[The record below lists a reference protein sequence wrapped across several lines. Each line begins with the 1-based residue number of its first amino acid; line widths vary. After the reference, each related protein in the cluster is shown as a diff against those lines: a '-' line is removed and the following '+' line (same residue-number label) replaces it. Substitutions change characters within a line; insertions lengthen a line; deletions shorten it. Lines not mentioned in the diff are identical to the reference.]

1 MRIELVRVV
10 DMNGSLWRVVLDEVE
25 EAFFLQCAYVDG
37 WGWCEVDKF
46 NGSPGCRDRIGIVNR
61 SRGVM
66 ILDDKKARA
75 WLVDAMSHRGAQP
88 APNTISEG
96 LASLDAPPSAPPRQP
111 FVPNHR
117 TRNLI
122 EFLTELESGP
132 PAMTPKELA
141 AALSS
146 KLREAFYLLQD
157 LSKAAL
163 AARGELD
170 QLSNPR
176 TRPEQYKARIDM
188 FDRWMASLGERCAIF
203 PLIQIPE
210 PK

>member
-10 DMNGSLWRVVLDEVE
+10 DMNGSIWRLVLDEVE
-25 EAFFLQCAYVDG
+25 EAFVLQCAYVDG
-37 WGWCEVDKF
+37 WGWCDVDKF
-46 NGSPGCRDRIGIVNR
+46 NGSESRRDHIGIVNR

-75 WLVDAMSHRGAQP
+75 WLVEAMSHRGAQP
-88 APNTISEG
+88 APTTISEG
-96 LASLDAPPSAPPRQP
+96 LASLDALPSATPREP
-111 FVPNHR
+111 FTPNHR

-122 EFLTELESGP
+122 EFLVEFESGP
-132 PAMTPKELA
+132 PASGPIAGVLA
-141 AALSS
+141 S

-203 PLIQIPE
+203 PLIQLPE